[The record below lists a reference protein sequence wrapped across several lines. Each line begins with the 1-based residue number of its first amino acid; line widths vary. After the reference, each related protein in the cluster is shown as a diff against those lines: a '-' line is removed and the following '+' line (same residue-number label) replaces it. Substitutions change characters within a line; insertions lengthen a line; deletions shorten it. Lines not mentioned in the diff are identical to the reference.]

1 MSGITDE
8 KGIQWE
14 RCTECT
20 KYVEFDNLGYE
31 PPTKK
36 YKHGRD
42 LCIDC
47 TNKLSQY
54 KIRKIVPAAKWLP
67 QYS

>member
-1 MSGITDE
+1 MSGIIDE

-14 RCTECT
+14 HCNECT
-20 KYVEFDNLGYE
+20 KFTKLDNLGYE
-31 PPTKK
+31 PPTRK
-36 YKHGRD
+36 YKYGRD

-54 KIRKIVPAAKWLP
+54 KMKK
-67 QYS
+67 